1 MVKSSRIVKVNQYPI
16 QLFELNS
23 YLQLK
28 KQLLSWYLQ
37 NGVET
42 SLYSFMPIISNDG
55 TSKNNSSSI
64 ENQSQLNKNLEFLK
78 KENVYVPD
86 RNTINVENLDE
97 LLKVI
102 KNFNGCSLKNTAKN
116 LVFADGNPKA
126 KVMLIGEAPGAEED
140 RTGVPFTGQAGH
152 LLDKMLQAIGQ
163 DRTNTYLTNV
173 IFWRPPGNRNPTDEE
188 INCCLPYVRRHIE
201 IINPKI
207 LILAGSIASKTLL
220 EIQDKGITQLRGK
233 WQDFNI
239 NKNNLKIK
247 AMPIFHPAFLLRQ
260 PTRKRE
266 AWEDLKIIKKAIDK
280 L

>member
-239 NKNNLKIK
+239 NKKNLKIK

>member
-64 ENQSQLNKNLEFLK
+64 ENQSQLNKNLEFFK
-78 KENVYVPD
+78 KDNVYESD
-86 RNTINVENLDE
+86 TNSINVENLDE

-239 NKNNLKIK
+239 NKKNLKIK

>member
-1 MVKSSRIVKVNQYPI
+1 
-16 QLFELNS
+16 
-23 YLQLK
+23 
-28 KQLLSWYLQ
+28 
-37 NGVET
+37 
-42 SLYSFMPIISNDG
+42 MPIISNDG

-239 NKNNLKIK
+239 NKKNLKIK